1 MNIELIR
8 EYCLKK
14 KFVTEELPFN
24 EDSPVYKVMGKI
36 FLIANLNLPISINLK
51 CDPEKAVELREEYD
65 CVRPGYHMN
74 KMHWNTVEIDNSV
87 SDKLIY
93 EWIDHSFELVARGL
107 KKRDQ
112 DKIFP
117 R

>member
-1 MNIELIR
+1 
-8 EYCLKK
+8 
-14 KFVTEELPFN
+14 
-24 EDSPVYKVMGKI
+24 
-36 FLIANLNLPISINLK
+36 
-51 CDPEKAVELREEYD
+51 
-65 CVRPGYHMN
+65 MN